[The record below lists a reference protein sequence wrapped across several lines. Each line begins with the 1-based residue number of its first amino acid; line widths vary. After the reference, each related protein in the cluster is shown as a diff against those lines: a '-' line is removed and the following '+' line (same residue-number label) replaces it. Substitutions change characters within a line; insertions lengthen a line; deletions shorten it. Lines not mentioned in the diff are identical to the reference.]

1 MYLTGR
7 SYSQPANIAAA
18 GMFGLYIRHRRH
30 GRHRIV
36 PNIHTDQI
44 MYSLIFNHD
53 EVEIE
58 VDGELR
64 QLPPHTLTLWD
75 NSHLVYYGAPQ
86 ATWHI
91 SWLQLFPPTIEPL
104 LQEYKIPLNVSAS
117 WDDERLIDR
126 YFLPIIE
133 EFSEYTELDAELIDN
148 AVRGLLL
155 QFRREFRQNNRKRQL
170 IPPVF
175 RHLQEYIEENFRRKL
190 TLEEL
195 SAMAGLNPSYLS
207 RRFKAYFGQAPIDY
221 AVALRLDEAMYYLKN
236 STMNVQEIS
245 TQAGYD
251 DFYHFSKLFKRHCGC
266 SPKNFRRMQQED
278 SVTTA
283 EKPSFFSSE
292 V

>member
-1 MYLTGR
+1 MYPTGR

-30 GRHRIV
+30 GRHQIV
-36 PNIHTDQI
+36 PNVHTERT

-58 VDGELR
+58 VDEEPR
-64 QLPPHTLTLWD
+64 RLPPHTLSLWD
-75 NSHLVYYGAPQ
+75 SSRRVYYGAPQ
-86 ATWHI
+86 TIWHI
-91 SWLQLFPPTIEPL
+91 SWLQFFPPAIEAL
-104 LQEYKIPLNVSAS
+104 LQDNKIPLNTSAT

-126 YFLPIIE
+126 YFLPVIE
-133 EFSEYTELDAELIDN
+133 EFNEYAEFDAELIGN

-155 QFRREFRQNNRKRQL
+155 QFRRALRQDIRRRQF

-175 RHLQEYIEENFRRKL
+175 RRLQEYIEENFRRKL

-207 RRFKAYFGQAPIDY
+207 RRFKAYFGQGPIDY
-221 AVALRLDEAMYYLKN
+221 AVTLRLDEAMYYLKN
-236 STMNVQEIS
+236 STMNVQEIAA
-245 TQAGYD
+245 QAGYD

-266 SPKNFRRMQQED
+266 SPKNFRR
-278 SVTTA
+278 S
-283 EKPSFFSSE
+283 
-292 V
+292 